1 VSFDYK
7 AKRFAAGAS
16 LPPLAAHFSW
26 KAIFDEERKRDLYR
40 EAPAE
45 LEPTV
50 RLYEAAAAGVDPGD
64 LLSRLLAV
72 DTHVG
77 LEGDM
82 LVKADRMTM
91 ATSLEGRVPLLD
103 HPLVEL
109 VASLPSRFKM
119 RGLTTKVLL
128 RRAMA
133 DRLPRE
139 TTGGPK
145 QGFNVPIPSWIV
157 GPLRELVH
165 DTLSPHRIEATGLFR
180 AEAVSELI
188 RAHEARERDCSR
200 DIWTLLML
208 QVWHDTVAS
217 AAPNSVERRRV
228 G

>member
-1 VSFDYK
+1 VSFDYM
-7 AKRFAAGAS
+7 AKRFTAGAS
-16 LPPLAAHFSW
+16 LPPLAAHLSW
-26 KAIFDEERKRDLYR
+26 KAIFDEERKRALYR
-40 EAPAE
+40 ETPAG
-45 LEPTV
+45 LQPTL
-50 RLYEAAAAGVDPGD
+50 RLAEGAADGVDPND
-64 LLSRLLAV
+64 LLARLLAV

-119 RGLTTKVLL
+119 RGMTTKVLL

-133 DRLPRE
+133 DRLPRQ

-145 QGFNVPIPSWIV
+145 RGFNVPIPSWLV

-165 DTLSPHRIEATGLFR
+165 DTLSPRRIADAGFFR
-180 AEAVSELI
+180 TEPVAELI
-188 RAHEARERDCSR
+188 RAHEAKERDCSR
-200 DIWTLLML
+200 DIWSLLMF
-208 QVWHDTVAS
+208 QTWYDTIAS
-217 AAPNSVERRRV
+217 AAPELKQRRV
-228 G
+228 S